1 MIGSSPR
8 IHLTVT
14 PSYPSAPPSR
24 LPSIRNNFRS
34 LLRCSFH
41 LLQEI
46 ISAEDEDWANLD
58 FLKDDLEDDSD
69 EEKEEKK
76 EEDTIISRDDFL
88 EHN

>member
-1 MIGSSPR
+1 M
-8 IHLTVT
+8 
-14 PSYPSAPPSR
+14 
-24 LPSIRNNFRS
+24 
-34 LLRCSFH
+34 
-41 LLQEI
+41 LQEI